1 MFVREE
7 IEALSQKR
15 NPQNVMV
22 SYQSR
27 AGVCV
32 LKLEGGIGAVALRGW
47 QRPVVW
53 IGASLPLIGAFLGEP
68 ERYAYN
74 LQSGGIASK
83 VTYHTNGLIHHPWLN
98 HDQQLKGN
106 SHEQANADRNDRL
119 DIHPN
124 GRVGEKLV
132 WIES

>member
-1 MFVREE
+1 MLYFHRTFGAAWPNL
-7 IEALSQKR
+7 ALAPI
-15 NPQNVMV
+15 NPKPTNQ
-22 SYQSR
+22 
-27 AGVCV
+27 
-32 LKLEGGIGAVALRGW
+32 
-47 QRPVVW
+47 PT
-53 IGASLPLIGAFLGEP
+53 
-68 ERYAYN
+68 
-74 LQSGGIASK
+74 GGIASK

-132 WIES
+132 WIGG